1 MRDGFGG
8 EEEEGSELGGGG
20 VGEEGAVEAG
30 AVAEVVGGVVA
41 G

>member
-1 MRDGFGG
+1 MGHGFRR
-8 EEEEGSELGGGG
+8 EEEERCELGAAG